1 MAAPD
6 SLLDLV
12 LLESKILFKNINTVR
27 WYCPIMGIA
36 LKIK

>member
-6 SLLDLV
+6 GLLDLV
-12 LLESKILFKNINTVR
+12 LLESKILFKNMNNIR

-36 LKIK
+36 LKKR